1 MALASAGPAW
11 APSRACSSAGTH
23 YRAFTAPGTANGWR
37 HQLAAVVDGRRQ
49 RRHVA
54 AAAGGGEPKGNLG
67 DELLDFM
74 CKLPVDNLKLV
85 LGAEHPPKTC
95 CRATGNRPK
104 QLPLHPLPVLSGAAL
119 QTRARSCA
127 SGTGRRGR
135 CYRVMGGRGP
145 QTRSSQR
152 RRRRRL
158 SASTLLCWMPT
169 AAPWQSRWAPPV
181 LGSVSTLCI
190 GSSARRESTILQ
202 SEPPAAPCGML

>member
-1 MALASAGPAW
+1 MIEARFGAAGSPHFAAREQPTACTAAPANAPCGKAECPRSWACGRQRESDCTGELPHYPFFAPAMALASAGPAW

-85 LGAEHPPKTC
+85 LGAEHPPKPAAVPL
-95 CRATGNRPK
+95 AT
-104 QLPLHPLPVLSGAAL
+104 
-119 QTRARSCA
+119 ARSNCRFTRCPCCLA
-127 SGTGRRGR
+127 PPCRRGQEAAQVVR
-135 CYRVMGGRGP
+135 AGGAG
-145 QTRSSQR
+145 
-152 RRRRRL
+152 
-158 SASTLLCWMPT
+158 AT
-169 AAPWQSRWAPPV
+169 A
-181 LGSVSTLCI
+181 
-190 GSSARRESTILQ
+190 
-202 SEPPAAPCGML
+202 